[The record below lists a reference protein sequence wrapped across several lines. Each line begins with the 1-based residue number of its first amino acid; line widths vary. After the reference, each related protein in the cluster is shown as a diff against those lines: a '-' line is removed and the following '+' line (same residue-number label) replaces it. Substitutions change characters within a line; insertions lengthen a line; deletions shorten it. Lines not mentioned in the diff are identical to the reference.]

1 MADARDGDGRDEPG
15 MSLVEAIVSI
25 TILSFLLLVILQS
38 TTTVSDSTTAIESY
52 NLVLV
57 ETQKAVS
64 QMHEDVATARKIFE
78 NDALGQT
85 YVKFVDYGTHPLA
98 ATALLPIIQPLGE
111 FTLDAVGDRRTGN
124 ILMVVG
130 EMSPYSFTAPS
141 NGKTYRIS
149 VFRLICYYVS
159 DRGFP
164 VANGLSR
171 FDLVRWESEA
181 FVDYV
186 ALSNL
191 PPLELTAR
199 SEMVVDM
206 VTNGGIHYAW
216 DPTQLADAAFFK
228 LDTDVAPVTVGA
240 MPIPASRVNERVPKG
255 YYAWRNAALASNN
268 GIVNSEASVPKFTQP
283 IPAGIGFPHGFEVKV
298 VGPSGA
304 RKIKVR
310 VVAERMMKSRV
321 MRRASESIATMRD
334 I

>member
-1 MADARDGDGRDEPG
+1 

-38 TTTVSDSTTAIESY
+38 TSTVSDSTTAIESY

-78 NDALGQT
+78 DDGLGQS
-85 YVKFVDYGTHPLA
+85 YVKYIDYGQFPLA
-98 ATALLPIIQPLGE
+98 GSALLPVIQPLGE
-111 FTLDAVGDRRTGN
+111 FTTDVVGDRRTGN
-124 ILMVVG
+124 ILLLCG

-149 VFRLICYYVS
+149 VFRLLAYYVS
-159 DRGFP
+159 DRGSP
-164 VANGLSR
+164 VASGLSR
-171 FDLVRWESEA
+171 FDFVRWESEA
-181 FVDYV
+181 FADYI
-186 ALSNL
+186 ALSTISDA
-191 PPLELTAR
+191 TAR
-199 SEMVVDM
+199 GELVVDM
-206 VTNGGIHYAW
+206 LKTGGIHYAW
-216 DPTQLADAAFFK
+216 DPTQTADAAFFE
-228 LDTDVAPVTVGA
+228 LDSDVATGS
-240 MPIPASRVNERVPKG
+240 MGGFPIPSSTKTERRPKG
-255 YYAWRNAALASNN
+255 YYGWRNAALAANN
-268 GIVNSEASVPKFTQP
+268 GIIGSEASVPKFAQMDAT
-283 IPAGIGFPHGFEVKV
+283 GLGFPHGFEVKV